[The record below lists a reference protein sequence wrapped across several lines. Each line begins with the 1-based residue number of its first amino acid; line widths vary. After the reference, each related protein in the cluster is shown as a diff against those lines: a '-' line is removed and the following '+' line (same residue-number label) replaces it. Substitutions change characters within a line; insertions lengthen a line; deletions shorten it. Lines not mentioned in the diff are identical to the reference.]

1 MQTNQLEFREIVP
14 FFLDCVKQLG
24 CHESDIHKQ
33 DFDIAC
39 RCPVCGDSRT
49 RKNLK
54 RLHLYQ
60 KGDVINVNC
69 FNGDC
74 SVKNM
79 TPYKF
84 FQDYNSRVFEQFKN
98 FYKRRFFDQVQVEKA
113 QRELKSGGSGG
124 CDSCKSFNSL
134 NAEDLFAV
142 DPEIQDPER
151 AVREA
156 NKALILEMIR
166 NFEWSLDDSK
176 DMKAFKDLVTEVKK
190 LGNQAFE
197 DFKMLIN

>member
-1 MQTNQLEFREIVP
+1 MQNKLEFREIAP

-24 CHESDIHKQ
+24 CAESDIHKQ
-33 DFDIAC
+33 DLDIAC

-79 TPYKF
+79 TPYRF
-84 FQDYNSRVFEQFKN
+84 FQDYNSRVFEQFKK
-98 FYKRRFFDQVQVEKA
+98 FYKRKFFDQVQVERAAKD
-113 QRELKSGGSGG
+113 LKSS
-124 CDSCKSFNSL
+124 DQFNKVKE
-134 NAEDLFAV
+134 EDLLAV
-142 DPEIQDPER
+142 NPEIQDPE
-151 AVREA
+151 REA

-166 NFEWSLDDSK
+166 NFEWTLDDSK
-176 DMKAFKDLVTEVKK
+176 DMEAFKNLVTEVKK
-190 LGNQAFE
+190 LGNQAFD

>member
-1 MQTNQLEFREIVP
+1 MQTNKLEFREIVP

-24 CHESDIHKQ
+24 CADSDIHKQ
-33 DFDIAC
+33 DLDIAC

-79 TPYKF
+79 TPYRF
-84 FQDYNSRVFEQFKN
+84 FEDYNSRVFEQFKN
-98 FYKRRFFDQVQVEKA
+98 FYKRKFFDQIQVEKA
-113 QRELKSGGSGG
+113 AKELKSS
-124 CDSCKSFNSL
+124 DPFISVS
-134 NAEDLFAV
+134 EDDLFAFN
-142 DPEIQDPER
+142 PEIQDPER
-151 AVREA
+151 EVREA

-166 NFEWSLDDSK
+166 NFEWTLDDSK
-176 DMKAFKDLVTEVKK
+176 DMKAFKNLVEQVKK
-190 LGNQAFE
+190 LGNQAFD

>member
-1 MQTNQLEFREIVP
+1 MQTITNQLEFREIAP

-24 CHESDIHKQ
+24 CQDSDIHKQ
-33 DFDIAC
+33 DLDIAC

-79 TPYKF
+79 TPYRF
-84 FQDYNSRVFEQFKN
+84 FQDYNARVFEQFKN
-98 FYKRRFFDQVQVEKA
+98 FYKRKFFDHIQVERAAKD
-113 QRELKSGGSGG
+113 LKSS
-124 CDSCKSFNSL
+124 DQFNKVKE
-134 NAEDLFAV
+134 EDLFAV
-142 DPEIQDPER
+142 DPGILDPER
-151 AVREA
+151 ET
-156 NKALILEMIR
+156 NKQVILEMIQG
-166 NFEWSLDDSK
+166 FEWTLDDSK
-176 DMKAFKDLVTEVKK
+176 DMEAFKNLVDQVKK
-190 LGNQAFE
+190 LGNQAFD
-197 DFKMLIN
+197 DFKLMIS

>member
-1 MQTNQLEFREIVP
+1 MQSTNKLEFREIVP

-24 CHESDIHKQ
+24 CADSDIHKQ
-33 DFDIAC
+33 DLDIAC

-79 TPYKF
+79 TPYRF
-84 FQDYNSRVFEQFKN
+84 FEDYNSRVFEQFKN
-98 FYKRRFFDQVQVEKA
+98 FYKRKFFDQIQVEKA
-113 QRELKSGGSGG
+113 QRELKSE
-124 CDSCKSFNSL
+124 DPFNRVS
-134 NAEDLFAV
+134 EDDLFAFN
-142 DPEIQDPER
+142 PEIQDPG
-151 AVREA
+151 REH
-156 NKALILEMIR
+156 NKDLVLEMIR
-166 NFEWSLDDSK
+166 NFEWTLDDSK
-176 DMKAFKDLVTEVKK
+176 DMKAFKDLVEQVKK
-190 LGNQAFE
+190 LGNQAFD

>member
-1 MQTNQLEFREIVP
+1 MQTITNQLEFREIAP

-24 CHESDIHKQ
+24 CQDSDIHKQ
-33 DFDIAC
+33 DLDIAC

-98 FYKRRFFDQVQVEKA
+98 FYKRKFFDHIQVERAAKD
-113 QRELKSGGSGG
+113 LKSS
-124 CDSCKSFNSL
+124 DQFNKVKE
-134 NAEDLFAV
+134 EDLFAV
-142 DPEIQDPER
+142 NPEIQDPER
-151 AVREA
+151 ET
-156 NKALILEMIR
+156 NKQVILEMIQG
-166 NFEWSLDDSK
+166 FEWTLDDSK
-176 DMKAFKDLVTEVKK
+176 DMEAFKNLVDQVKK
-190 LGNQAFE
+190 LGNQAFD
-197 DFKMLIN
+197 DFRLMIS

>member
-1 MQTNQLEFREIVP
+1 MQNKLEFREIVP

-24 CHESDIHKQ
+24 CADSDIHKQ
-33 DFDIAC
+33 DLDIAC
-39 RCPVCGDSRT
+39 KCPVCGDSRT

-79 TPYKF
+79 TPYRF
-84 FQDYNSRVFEQFKN
+84 FEDYNSRVFEQFKN
-98 FYKRRFFDQVQVEKA
+98 FYKRKFFDQIQVEKA
-113 QRELKSGGSGG
+113 QRELKS
-124 CDSCKSFNSL
+124 
-134 NAEDLFAV
+134 EDLFNRVSEDDLFAFN
-142 DPEIQDPER
+142 PEIQDSESG
-151 AVREA
+151 VREV

-166 NFEWSLDDSK
+166 KFEWTLDDSK
-176 DMKAFKDLVTEVKK
+176 DMKAFKDLVEQVKK
-190 LGNQAFE
+190 LGNQAFD
-197 DFKMLIN
+197 DFKIMIN

>member
-24 CHESDIHKQ
+24 CADSDIHKQ
-33 DFDIAC
+33 DLDIAC

-79 TPYKF
+79 TPYRF
-84 FQDYNSRVFEQFKN
+84 FQDY
-98 FYKRRFFDQVQVEKA
+98 KRKFFDQIQVERAVK
-113 QRELKSGGSGG
+113 ELKSEN
-124 CDSCKSFNSL
+124 CDTCKSFNSL
-134 NAEDLFAV
+134 NIDDLFAV
-142 DPEIQDPER
+142 NPEIQDPE
-151 AVREA
+151 REA

-166 NFEWSLDDSK
+166 NFEWTLDDSK
-176 DMKAFKDLVTEVKK
+176 DIEAFKNLVAEVKK

>member
-1 MQTNQLEFREIVP
+1 MQSNQLEFREIVP

-24 CHESDIHKQ
+24 CQDSDIHRQ

-98 FYKRRFFDQVQVEKA
+98 FYKRRFFDQVQVERAAK
-113 QRELKSGGSGG
+113 ELKESDDPFSRVNG
-124 CDSCKSFNSL
+124 
-134 NAEDLFAV
+134 EDLFAV
-142 DPEIQDPER
+142 DPVLVDPE
-151 AVREA
+151 REA
-156 NKALILEMIR
+156 NKALILEMIE
-166 NFEWSLDDSK
+166 NFEWSSDDSK
-176 DMKAFKDLVTEVKK
+176 DMKAFKDLATEVKK

-197 DFKMLIN
+197 DFKLMIS